1 MPSPPYLCSTSPSEA
16 VTLLL
21 PLRNLPLH
29 EGRPLSVP
37 PTPWFPAPL
46 LPRPPAP
53 SAPGPVCGVKIKGP
67 VASSSLAIPGPT
79 PLGGSH
85 HLGSFLILHKIDSG
99 LSTSGLI
106 SCENMREPRTHSLGD
121 RPPSP
126 AGSTPGRRWPWR
138 EDTGSSA
145 GSGTALPLEVS
156 QASPVPW
163 SPALST
169 SSAIS
174 PSSSPMASFFSG
186 SFSTASQLLS
196 LRASPSQRITVTLTT
211 ILPEPLAPPIL
222 HHVPL
227 PYHRR
232 AY

>member
-1 MPSPPYLCSTSPSEA
+1 M
-16 VTLLL
+16 LL
-21 PLRNLPLH
+21 PLRNFPLH

-156 QASPVPW
+156 QASPPCPGAQPFPHAPPSAPPPLPW
-163 SPALST
+163 HLS
-169 SSAIS
+169 
-174 PSSSPMASFFSG
+174 FLDL
-186 SFSTASQLLS
+186 SQQHRSCFLF
-196 LRASPSQRITVTLTT
+196 
-211 ILPEPLAPPIL
+211 EPLRL
-222 HHVPL
+222 KE
-227 PYHRR
+227 
-232 AY
+232 